1 MNSLFTFLGK
11 SFKSDIGDTSMKY
24 LNFFSKNNLCSTL
37 CGFQS
42 MVNMLF
48 KENLKYLLSFEFNI
62 VKTIV
67 TGIWS

>member
-24 LNFFSKNNLCSTL
+24 LNFFSKNNLCSAL

-42 MVNMLF
+42 MVDML
-48 KENLKYLLSFEFNI
+48 LKKISKKFFIITMVGTLKNILLS
-62 VKTIV
+62 
-67 TGIWS
+67 